1 MFLRIAQVKCHN
13 CGRVCGEIN
22 AHSAQSLKLDNIY
35 IPEYASGYR
44 SKDGNTIKCA
54 RCGGSV
60 YVDDPLTIGSA
71 ELTVR
76 EDTVEPSGVAN

>member
-22 AHSAQSLKLDNIY
+22 AHSAQSLKLADIY

-44 SKDGNTIKCA
+44 SKDGGIIKCA

-60 YVDDPLTIGSA
+60 YVDDPFTAAPA
-71 ELTVR
+71 ELTAR
-76 EDTVEPSGVAN
+76 EGIPEPSVVAS